1 MQIFSA
7 GRGIEAFMDT
17 SNEIKV
23 PMIFIDEMAVLDIK
37 ATIALPFQLH
47 VHVSL
52 TMQDE
57 Q

>member
-1 MQIFSA
+1 
-7 GRGIEAFMDT
+7 MDT
-17 SNEIKV
+17 SNKIKV